1 MANGNEYDFFQ
12 IPKSGVDDTTLGV
25 GVQTRSADM
34 KISDF
39 NASYVGL
46 RKGNDYTRTT
56 QGFVEKE
63 ASSHWA
69 SIIPEWQYAERDE
82 NPYLEGSTVKKVRDD
97 QFIRLGMA
105 KDSGAFFSV
114 PKSDTSD
121 TKQAEADVKVYMP
134 IEGWRS
140 FGGKHDFSMPYQ
152 GSKLRGNILV

>member
-12 IPKSGVDDTTLGV
+12 IPRAGVDDTTLGV
-25 GVQTRSADM
+25 AVQTRSADM

-39 NASYVGL
+39 NAAYVGL
-46 RKGNDYTRTT
+46 RRGDDYTRTT
-56 QGFVEKE
+56 QGFAEKE

-69 SIIPEWQYAERDE
+69 AIIPQWQDAEMDD
-82 NPYLEGSTVKKVRDD
+82 NPYLPGSTLKRVRDD

-114 PKSDTSD
+114 PRADHSD
-121 TKQAEADVKVYMP
+121 TKQAEADVEIYMP

-140 FGGKHDFSMPYQ
+140 FGGKYDFSIPYQ